1 MLKMLSTND
10 IVVDLFGEGKC
21 QLLLLAMKNVS
32 KQARVEYNAIMDDKP
47 ITLIRK

>member
-10 IVVDLFGEGKC
+10 IVVELFGEGKC
-21 QLLLLAMKNVS
+21 QLLLAMKNVS
-32 KQARVEYNAIMDDKP
+32 RQARVEYNDIMDDKP